1 MEYPWWPSEV
11 DALIDRTKE
20 AALAEPDFARRLFE
34 DANAAVKER
43 FGVDLPVKVRLV
55 MATEQFVALVPA
67 DMHFE
72 AGGELSDE
80 LLDLVSAGSCVGP
93 QPPPSVTA

>member
-11 DALIDRTKE
+11 DVLIERTKE
-20 AALAEPDFARRLFE
+20 AALTEPDFARQLFE

-43 FGVDLPVKVRLV
+43 FGVDLPVKVKLV

-93 QPPPSVTA
+93 SPPPSIIA